1 MYDAN
6 GDPLW
11 YFTSAAAPSLQGY
24 SSQWLQ
30 LGNGPTLSGP
40 YRPPRDDQFERRAGD
55 DPVPGADVG
64 VMTLPG
70 NRTTTIRRYR
80 F

>member
-1 MYDAN
+1 
-6 GDPLW
+6 L
-11 YFTSAAAPSLQGY
+11 T
-24 SSQWLQ
+24 
-30 LGNGPTLSGP
+30 GP
-40 YRPPRDDQFERRAGD
+40 YREPHLVSSNVAPVTIQFQ
-55 DPVPGADVG
+55 GADLG